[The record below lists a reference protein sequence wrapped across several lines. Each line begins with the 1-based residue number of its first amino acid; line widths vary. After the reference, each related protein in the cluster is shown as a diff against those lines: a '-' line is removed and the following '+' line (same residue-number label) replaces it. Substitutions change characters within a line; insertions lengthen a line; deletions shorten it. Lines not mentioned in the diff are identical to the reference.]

1 MGGEE
6 VRSRGRRGEMKNQI
20 NNPRREGEK
29 KERKLRQEQIYKPR
43 KRQPNKRA
51 LN

>member
-20 NNPRREGEK
+20 NNPRREGK
-29 KERKLRQEQIYKPR
+29 KRKGSYDK
-43 KRQPNKRA
+43 NKFISRGKGSPTSVP
-51 LN
+51 